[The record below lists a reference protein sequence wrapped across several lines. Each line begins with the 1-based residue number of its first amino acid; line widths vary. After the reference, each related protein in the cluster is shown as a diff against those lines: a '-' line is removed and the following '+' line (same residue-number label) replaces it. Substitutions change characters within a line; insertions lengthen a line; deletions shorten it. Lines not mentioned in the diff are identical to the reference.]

1 VGVLLDDL
9 RVEVVLIVLTGVAF
23 GDVAL
28 FAAPRIEVFAAEL
41 TVDLERLL

>member
-9 RVEVVLIVLTGVAF
+9 RVEVVFVVLTSVAF

-41 TVDLERLL
+41 AVNLE